1 MSYYDELCEIAA
13 DFERSESYWGT
24 GWGTIE
30 PEDIYAMGR
39 EDGGSMYE

>member
-13 DFERSESYWGT
+13 DFERSESWWGT
-24 GWGTIE
+24 VE